1 MTPAETL
8 KQEQR
13 LAGEVEA
20 IIERFQSLPADI
32 AETLPLP
39 DLLLLHCL
47 LSDLALGLE
56 AIGRGLLAIFGQT
69 HILKSVKMASD
80 LLDRIEGGT
89 EEDED

>member
-1 MTPAETL
+1 MTPADTL

-20 IIERFQSLPADI
+20 IYDRFQSLPADI

-56 AIGRGLLAIFGQT
+56 AIGRGLLAIFGET

-80 LLDRIEGGT
+80 LLNRIEGK